1 MKHKLL
7 FFMAFFLPCL
17 VFAQGNVSVKG
28 SVIGAVSNDP
38 IPGVIVTVTE
48 LNRYSRCNCDGDRT
62 ESPSHNRRGRK
73 LHHPKYSAGNLR
85 HSA

>member
-1 MKHKLL
+1 
-7 FFMAFFLPCL
+7 MAFFLPCL

-48 LNRYSRCNCDGDRT
+48 LNRQVTTDADGNFTIRNIQPELT
-62 ESPSHNRRGRK
+62 SFSLTP
-73 LHHPKYSAGNLR
+73 
-85 HSA
+85 

>member
-48 LNRYSRCNCDGDRT
+48 LNRQVTTDAD
-62 ESPSHNRRGRK
+62 
-73 LHHPKYSAGNLR
+73 
-85 HSA
+85 

>member
-28 SVIGAVSNDP
+28 SNKK
-38 IPGVIVTVTE
+38 E
-48 LNRYSRCNCDGDRT
+48 LIIKSEFG
-62 ESPSHNRRGRK
+62 EF
-73 LHHPKYSAGNLR
+73 KY
-85 HSA
+85 

>member
-38 IPGVIVTVTE
+38 IPGVCLLYT
-48 LNRYSRCNCDGDRT
+48 
-62 ESPSHNRRGRK
+62 SPSPRDRQKSRM
-73 LHHPKYSAGNLR
+73 PSSA
-85 HSA
+85 

>member
-7 FFMAFFLPCL
+7 FFMTFFLPCL
-17 VFAQGNVSVKG
+17 VFAQENVSVKG

-48 LNRYSRCNCDGDRT
+48 LNRQVTTDADGNFTIRNIQPGT
-62 ESPSHNRRGRK
+62 YVIQLNSVMIT
-73 LHHPKYSAGNLR
+73 PKTP
-85 HSA
+85 